1 MSFKIVKVES
11 IRREGLLI
19 ESIRHEWLKI
29 VVALKSFA
37 TKALMTF
44 RAKSIRDEWV
54 YHEKHSSRMDRPF
67 KCPRRMLYDPVV
79 CSPSVL

>member
-29 VVALKSFA
+29 VSC
-37 TKALMTF
+37 TKV
-44 RAKSIRDEWV
+44 IRDEGFDDISR
-54 YHEKHSSRMDRPF
+54 EKHSWRMGIPWKAF
-67 KCPRRMLYDPVV
+67 VTNG
-79 CSPSVL
+79 

>member
-29 VVALKSFA
+29 VSCTKVIRDEGFDDSF
-37 TKALMTF
+37 TRKAFVTNGYTM
-44 RAKSIRDEWV
+44 KSIRHEWID
-54 YHEKHSSRMDRPF
+54 HSSVHDECFMIQ
-67 KCPRRMLYDPVV
+67 
-79 CSPSVL
+79 